1 MRPKSD
7 GVRSYTHAVV
17 DIYFT
22 EGEERCKYCPMLHI
36 SHDREYCHRTGEL
49 VTDIWGRGLYCPLK
63 FDNKEEKHE

>member
-22 EGEERCKYCPMLHI
+22 DKNEEDYI
-36 SHDREYCHRTGEL
+36 
-49 VTDIWGRGLYCPLK
+49 
-63 FDNKEEKHE
+63 